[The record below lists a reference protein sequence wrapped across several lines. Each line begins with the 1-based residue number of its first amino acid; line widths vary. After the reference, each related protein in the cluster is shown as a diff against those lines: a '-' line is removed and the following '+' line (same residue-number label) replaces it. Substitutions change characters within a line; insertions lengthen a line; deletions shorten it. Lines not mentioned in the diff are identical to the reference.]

1 MRRSVSL
8 TAGLN
13 YGSWF
18 LLQFHCSLSVFQTSS
33 GSLTD
38 LSHPTS
44 LPAAEQFI
52 ELRQRVEAEFQ
63 FRFGYVPS
71 VVAAAPGRVNL
82 IGEHVDYNH
91 GFVLPMA
98 IERYVIIAAAPSSNP
113 SKEHATFYSSD
124 MQESID
130 VPIGVS
136 SGPTCSGW
144 GRYLE
149 GVIAGFVSGGCNV
162 PPFDAVIGSSVPRG
176 GGLSSSAALEV
187 ATATMLEGI
196 TGQQL
201 EPLEKAILCQRAE
214 HEFAGMP
221 CGIMDQFSSVF
232 GMPNELMLLD
242 CISQEIQVVPFRD
255 ENVSVLIT
263 NSNVKHELATGEY
276 AERRRQ
282 CESALAE
289 LGLLSWRDV
298 TLADLDSARS
308 RLTNDELACGR
319 HVVTEI
325 GRTLDAAKAFANG
338 QWALV
343 GELMYSSH
351 ESLQK
356 DFRVSCAE
364 LDTLVRIAREIG
376 SEDGVYGSRMTGGG
390 FGGCSVTLVRSGRAK
405 AVRERILMQYEN
417 ETGVQGSS
425 FTSRPAIGTHLVK
438 RNAHD
443 N

>member
-1 MRRSVSL
+1 
-8 TAGLN
+8 
-13 YGSWF
+13 
-18 LLQFHCSLSVFQTSS
+18 
-33 GSLTD
+33 
-38 LSHPTS
+38 
-44 LPAAEQFI
+44 
-52 ELRQRVEAEFQ
+52 
-63 FRFGYVPS
+63 
-71 VVAAAPGRVNL
+71 VNL

-98 IERYVIIAAAPSSNP
+98 IERYVIIAVAPSSDP
-113 SKEHATFYSSD
+113 SQEHAAFYSSD

-130 VPIGVS
+130 VPIGAS
-136 SGPTCSGW
+136 FGPTCSGW
-144 GRYLE
+144 GRYIE
-149 GVIAGFVSGGCNV
+149 GVIAGFVSGGCSV
-162 PPFDAVIGSSVPRG
+162 PPLNAVIGSNVPHG

-201 EPLEKAILCQRAE
+201 EPLEKAILCQHAE
-214 HEFAGMP
+214 HNFAGMP
-221 CGIMDQFSSVF
+221 CGIMDQVSSVF
-232 GMPNELMLLD
+232 GMPGELMLLD
-242 CISQEIQVVPFRD
+242 CISQEIQTVPFHE

-263 NSNVKHELATGEY
+263 NSNIKHELAGGEY

-282 CESALAE
+282 CESAFE
-289 LGLLSWRDV
+289 KLGLLSWRDV
-298 TLADLDSARS
+298 TLTDLDSARS

-325 GRTLDAAKAFANG
+325 ARTLDAAEAFADG

-343 GELMYSSH
+343 GELMHSSH

-364 LDTLVRIAREIG
+364 LDALVRIAREIG
-376 SEDGVYGSRMTGGG
+376 PEDGVYGSRMTGGG
-390 FGGCSVTLVRSGRAK
+390 FGGCSVTLVRSDRAK

-425 FTSRPAIGTHLVK
+425 FTSRPAIGAHLIK

>member
-1 MRRSVSL
+1 M
-8 TAGLN
+8 
-13 YGSWF
+13 
-18 LLQFHCSLSVFQTSS
+18 
-33 GSLTD
+33 TD

-52 ELRQRVEAEFQ
+52 ELRQRVETEFQ
-63 FRFGYVPS
+63 FRFGYVPL

-113 SKEHATFYSSD
+113 SQEHATFYSSD

-130 VPIGVS
+130 VPISGS

-149 GVIAGFVSGGCNV
+149 GVIAGFVSRGCNV

-214 HEFAGMP
+214 HKFAGMP

-242 CISQEIQVVPFRD
+242 CISQEIQAVPFRD

-263 NSNVKHELATGEY
+263 NSNVKHELAGGEY

-351 ESLQK
+351 KSLQK

-390 FGGCSVTLVRSGRAK
+390 FGGCSVTLVRSGCAK

>member
-1 MRRSVSL
+1 M
-8 TAGLN
+8 
-13 YGSWF
+13 
-18 LLQFHCSLSVFQTSS
+18 
-33 GSLTD
+33 TD

-52 ELRQRVEAEFQ
+52 ELRQRVETEFQ
-63 FRFGYVPS
+63 FRFGYVPL

-113 SKEHATFYSSD
+113 SQEHATFYSSD

-130 VPIGVS
+130 VPISAS

-149 GVIAGFVSGGCNV
+149 GVIAGFVSRGCNV
-162 PPFDAVIGSSVPRG
+162 PPLDAVIGSSVPRG

-214 HEFAGMP
+214 HKFAGMP

-242 CISQEIQVVPFRD
+242 CISQEIQAVPFRD

-263 NSNVKHELATGEY
+263 NSNVKHELAGGEY

-405 AVRERILMQYEN
+405 AVRERILMHYEN

-425 FTSRPAIGTHLVK
+425 FTSRPAFGAHLVK

>member
-1 MRRSVSL
+1 
-8 TAGLN
+8 
-13 YGSWF
+13 
-18 LLQFHCSLSVFQTSS
+18 
-33 GSLTD
+33 
-38 LSHPTS
+38 
-44 LPAAEQFI
+44 
-52 ELRQRVEAEFQ
+52 
-63 FRFGYVPS
+63 
-71 VVAAAPGRVNL
+71 
-82 IGEHVDYNH
+82 
-91 GFVLPMA
+91 
-98 IERYVIIAAAPSSNP
+98 
-113 SKEHATFYSSD
+113 
-124 MQESID
+124 
-130 VPIGVS
+130 
-136 SGPTCSGW
+136 
-144 GRYLE
+144 
-149 GVIAGFVSGGCNV
+149 
-162 PPFDAVIGSSVPRG
+162 
-176 GGLSSSAALEV
+176 
-187 ATATMLEGI
+187 MLEGI

-214 HEFAGMP
+214 HKFAGMP

-242 CISQEIQVVPFRD
+242 CISQEIQAVPFRD

-263 NSNVKHELATGEY
+263 NSNVKHELAGGEY

-351 ESLQK
+351 KSLQK
-356 DFRVSCAE
+356 DFRVSCDE
-364 LDTLVRIAREIG
+364 LDALVRIACEIG
-376 SEDGVYGSRMTGGG
+376 LEGGVYGSRMTGGG
-390 FGGCSVTLVRSGRAK
+390 FGGCIVTLVHSDCAD
-405 AVRERILMQYEN
+405 AVRERILTQYEN

-425 FTSRPAIGTHLVK
+425 FASRPALGAHLIK
-438 RNAHD
+438 RNC
-443 N
+443 NGN

>member
-1 MRRSVSL
+1 M
-8 TAGLN
+8 
-13 YGSWF
+13 
-18 LLQFHCSLSVFQTSS
+18 
-33 GSLTD
+33 TD

-44 LPAAEQFI
+44 LPAAVQFKD
-52 ELRQRVEAEFQ
+52 LRQRVETEFQ
-63 FRFGYVPS
+63 SRFGHAPS

-98 IERYVIIAAAPSSNP
+98 IERYVIIAAAPSSDP
-113 SKEHATFYSSD
+113 SQEHATFYSSD
-124 MQESID
+124 LQESADI
-130 VPIGVS
+130 PIGAS
-136 SGPTCSGW
+136 FRPTCSGW
-144 GRYLE
+144 ERYLE

-162 PPFDAVIGSSVPRG
+162 PPFEAVIGSSVPRG

-196 TGQQL
+196 TDHQL

-214 HEFAGMP
+214 HDFAGMP
-221 CGIMDQFSSVF
+221 CGIMDQVSSVF

-242 CISQEIQVVPFRD
+242 CISQEIQTVPFREED
-255 ENVSVLIT
+255 VSVLIT
-263 NSNVKHELATGEY
+263 NTNVKHELTGGEY

-282 CESALAE
+282 CESALE
-289 LGLLSWRDV
+289 KLRLLSWRDV
-298 TLADLDSARS
+298 TLTDLDAART

-325 GRTLDAAKAFANG
+325 ARTLDAAEAFANG
-338 QWALV
+338 QWASV

-364 LDTLVRIAREIG
+364 LDVLVRITREIG

-390 FGGCSVTLVRSGRAK
+390 FGGCIVTLMRSDRAE
-405 AVRERILMQYEN
+405 AIRERILTRYEN

-425 FTSRPAIGTHLVK
+425 FTSRPAIGAHLIK

>member
-1 MRRSVSL
+1 M
-8 TAGLN
+8 
-13 YGSWF
+13 
-18 LLQFHCSLSVFQTSS
+18 
-33 GSLTD
+33 
-38 LSHPTS
+38 
-44 LPAAEQFI
+44 PAAEQFI
-52 ELRQRVEAEFQ
+52 ELRQRVETEFQ
-63 FRFGYVPS
+63 FRFGYVPL

-113 SKEHATFYSSD
+113 SQEHATFYSSD

-130 VPIGVS
+130 VPISGS

-149 GVIAGFVSGGCNV
+149 GVIAGFVSRGCNV

-214 HEFAGMP
+214 HKFAGMP

-242 CISQEIQVVPFRD
+242 CISQEIQAVPFRD

-263 NSNVKHELATGEY
+263 NSNVKHELAGGEY

-351 ESLQK
+351 KSLQK

-390 FGGCSVTLVRSGRAK
+390 FGGCSVTLVRSGCAK

>member
-1 MRRSVSL
+1 M
-8 TAGLN
+8 
-13 YGSWF
+13 
-18 LLQFHCSLSVFQTSS
+18 
-33 GSLTD
+33 TD

-44 LPAAEQFI
+44 LPAAEQFKD
-52 ELRQRVEAEFQ
+52 LRQRVETEFQ
-63 FRFGYVPS
+63 SRFGHVPS
-71 VVAAAPGRVNL
+71 VTAAAPGRVNL
-82 IGEHVDYNH
+82 IGEHIDYNN

-98 IERYVIIAAAPSSNP
+98 IERYVIIAAAPASDP
-113 SKEHATFYSSD
+113 SQEHATFYSSD
-124 MQESID
+124 LQESTDIP
-130 VPIGVS
+130 VGAS
-136 SGPTCSGW
+136 FGPTCSGW

-149 GVIAGFVSGGCNV
+149 GVIAGFVSGGCSV
-162 PPFDAVIGSSVPRG
+162 PPLNAVIGSNVPSG

-201 EPLEKAILCQRAE
+201 EPLEKALLCQRAE

-232 GMPNELMLLD
+232 GMPGELMLLD
-242 CISQEIQVVPFRD
+242 CMSQEIQTVPFRGED
-255 ENVSVLIT
+255 VSVLIT
-263 NSNVKHELATGEY
+263 NSNVTHELAGGEY
-276 AERRRQ
+276 AERRRK
-282 CESALAE
+282 CESALE
-289 LGLLSWRDV
+289 KLGFLSWRDV
-298 TLADLDSARS
+298 TLTDLDGARI

-325 GRTLDAAKAFANG
+325 ARTLDAAEAFADG

-364 LDTLVRIAREIG
+364 LDALVRIAREIG
-376 SEDGVYGSRMTGGG
+376 PEDGVYGSRMTGGG
-390 FGGCSVTLVRSGRAK
+390 FGGCSVTLVRSDRAK

-417 ETGVQGSS
+417 ETGVQGRS
-425 FTSRPAIGTHLVK
+425 FTSRPAIGAHLIK

>member
-1 MRRSVSL
+1 MIINRLRKYL
-8 TAGLN
+8 
-13 YGSWF
+13 
-18 LLQFHCSLSVFQTSS
+18 LSVLQKSD

-44 LPAAEQFI
+44 LLAAEQFMK
-52 ELRQRVEAEFQ
+52 LRQHVESEFRT
-63 FRFGYVPS
+63 RFGREPS

-82 IGEHVDYNH
+82 IGEHIDYNN

-98 IERYVIIAAAPSSNP
+98 IERYVIIAADSCSDSSR
-113 SKEHATFYSSD
+113 EHATFFSSSI
-124 MQESID
+124 QESMDI
-130 VPIGVS
+130 PIGAS

-144 GRYLE
+144 GRYIE
-149 GVIAGFVSGGCNV
+149 GVIAGFVSGGHGV
-162 PPFDAVIGSSVPRG
+162 SALDAVIGSNVPNG

-196 TGQQL
+196 TGHQL
-201 EPLEKAILCQRAE
+201 EAPEKALLCQRAE

-232 GMPNELMLLD
+232 GMPGELMLLD
-242 CISQEIQVVPFRD
+242 CMSQEIQTVPFREED
-255 ENVSVLIT
+255 VAVLIT
-263 NSNVKHELATGEY
+263 NSNIKHELTGGEY

-282 CESALAE
+282 CESALKN
-289 LGLLSWRDV
+289 LSLSSWRDV
-298 TLADLDSARS
+298 TSGDLDSARG
-308 RLTNDELACGR
+308 RLTDDEFACGR

-325 GRTLDAAKAFANG
+325 ARTLDAAEAFAKG
-338 QWALV
+338 QWASV

-364 LDTLVRIAREIG
+364 LDALVRINREIG
-376 SEDGVYGSRMTGGG
+376 IEGGVYGSRMTGGG
-390 FGGCSVTLVRSGRAK
+390 FGGCIVTLLQSDCANE
-405 AVRERILMQYEN
+405 VREKILTQYEN
-417 ETGVQGSS
+417 ETGVVGSS
-425 FTSRPAIGTHLVK
+425 FVSRPALGAHLIK
-438 RNAHD
+438 RNGND